1 MRIARATEEEGGQA
15 RLVGGVVRDSLLGF
29 RSGDFD
35 FEVYGISADRLAP
48 MLHAL
53 SPQQMD
59 TVGASFGVLKA
70 KFGDIEIDVAIPR
83 IDSKAGSGHRGF
95 EVMGDPSLPPEEAAR
110 RRDFTV
116 NALSMDPLTGEIFDF
131 FDGRADL
138 ERRVLRATDP
148 TLFRHDP
155 LRVLRAV
162 QLAARLDFSVESGT
176 IDLCREMVREPEFVS
191 LPSSRIGDEWRKL
204 LLKSRRPS
212 VGLNVGLEVGAWQVL
227 HPELAALVNCPQ
239 DPMWHPEGDVWTHTN
254 IVLDAAADIIRREK
268 LEINEGLLIMVS
280 ALCHDLGKPATTELI
295 DGRWRSR
302 GHASEGVTP
311 TQAFLLRM
319 DFGKKFESKVVRIVR
334 NHLFP
339 AMQAGKSTDVAVRYL
354 SKRLDPATIQEL
366 VLVAEA
372 DHRGRDAPRDGFP
385 AGAALLFQAEGLT
398 VRQAPPQPI
407 LLGRH
412 LIDKLGWKPGPH
424 FGPIL
429 VAVEEAQIE
438 GRVTTLEEGLEMA
451 RLLAEGGLSSSQR

>member
-1 MRIARATEEEGGQA
+1 
-15 RLVGGVVRDSLLGF
+15 
-29 RSGDFD
+29 
-35 FEVYGISADRLAP
+35 
-48 MLHAL
+48 
-53 SPQQMD
+53 
-59 TVGASFGVLKA
+59 
-70 KFGDIEIDVAIPR
+70 
-83 IDSKAGSGHRGF
+83 
-95 EVMGDPSLPPEEAAR
+95 
-110 RRDFTV
+110 
-116 NALSMDPLTGEIFDF
+116 
-131 FDGRADL
+131 
-138 ERRVLRATDP
+138 
-148 TLFRHDP
+148 
-155 LRVLRAV
+155 
-162 QLAARLDFSVESGT
+162 
-176 IDLCREMVREPEFVS
+176 
-191 LPSSRIGDEWRKL
+191 
-204 LLKSRRPS
+204 
-212 VGLNVGLEVGAWQVL
+212 
-227 HPELAALVNCPQ
+227 
-239 DPMWHPEGDVWTHTN
+239 
-254 IVLDAAADIIRREK
+254 
-268 LEINEGLLIMVS
+268 
-280 ALCHDLGKPATTELI
+280 
-295 DGRWRSR
+295 
-302 GHASEGVTP
+302 
-311 TQAFLLRM
+311 M